1 MEKSSTLLKMV
12 NQSFN
17 KKLMNEIKFTKGN
30 MCKPEKVWEFPN
42 EGEFYCLLFEMAKR
56 NPPKQRY
63 PMQIET
69 KPIFK

>member
-1 MEKSSTLLKMV
+1 
-12 NQSFN
+12 
-17 KKLMNEIKFTKGN
+17 MNEIKFTKGN
-30 MCKPEKVWEFPN
+30 MCKPENVWEFPN
-42 EGEFYCLLFEMAKR
+42 GGEFYCLLFEMAKR